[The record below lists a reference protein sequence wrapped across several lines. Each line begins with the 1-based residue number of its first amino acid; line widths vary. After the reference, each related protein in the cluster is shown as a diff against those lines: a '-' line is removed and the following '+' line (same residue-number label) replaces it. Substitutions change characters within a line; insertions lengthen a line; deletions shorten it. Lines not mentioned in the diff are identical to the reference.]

1 MNSLPL
7 VLASVTTG
15 WITLGTA
22 AVLHLTRTKPVR
34 DEDRPLAPVSVLK
47 PLCGADPSLRENLE
61 SFFVQDHP
69 NFELLFGVERADDPA
84 IAVVESL
91 LAAYPDVKARIIVHV
106 PPRGTNP
113 KVRNLRGI
121 VAHASH
127 DVVLISDSNVRAP
140 RAYLSDAVRELQA
153 HPDNGLV
160 TNLFV
165 GTGGGTLGADLETV
179 QLTGF
184 CTSGVALPTAVGDAA
199 VIGKSMLFSRSTF
212 ESLGGFARVADVLA
226 EDYVIGKMYQ
236 HAGYRVVLAPT
247 VLDNVLGKLDVKA
260 FFDRQLRW
268 SMLRA
273 RLRPSTFVLEPLTSP
288 LAMLPF
294 AWALLGKWAIAWMF
308 TLLFVRDVVPWIAL
322 KGLRGAHKPLAL
334 TLVREMFALAIW
346 IATPFK
352 KHASWRGNRV
362 RVGAGTMLFQES
374 SPTER
379 PAA

>member
-1 MNSLPL
+1 VNSLPF
-7 VLASVTTG
+7 VLASLTTG

-22 AVLHLTRTKPVR
+22 AVLRLTSSSPR
-34 DEDRPLAPVSVLK
+34 DVAQRPLAPVSVLK

-69 NFELLFGVERADDPA
+69 DYELLFGVERADDPA
-84 IAVVESL
+84 IPVVEEL
-91 LAAYPDVKARIIVHV
+91 IADHPMVRARIVVHV
-106 PPRGTNP
+106 PPRGENP

-121 VAHASH
+121 VSHASF
-127 DVVLISDSNVRAP
+127 DLVLISDSNVRAP
-140 RAYLSDAVRELQA
+140 RGYLSDAVRELQA

-165 GTGGGTLGADLETV
+165 GVGGGTLGADLEAV

-184 CTSGVALPTAVGDAA
+184 CTSGAALPTVVGDAA

-236 HAGYRVVLAPT
+236 HAGFRVVLAPT
-247 VLDNVLGKLDVKA
+247 VLDNVLGKLTVKQ

-294 AWALLGKWAIAWMF
+294 AWSFMGVWAIAWMAA
-308 TLLFVRDVVPWIAL
+308 LLFVRDTIPWLAM
-322 KGLRGAHKPLAL
+322 KGAREVHKPLL
-334 TLVREMFALAIW
+334 LSVVREVFALAIW
-346 IATPFK
+346 LSTPFK
-352 KHASWRGNRV
+352 RHASWRGHKV
-362 RVGAGTMLFQES
+362 RVGAGTMLFHES
-374 SPTER
+374 
-379 PAA
+379 

>member
-1 MNSLPL
+1 MISLPF

-22 AVLHLTRTKPVR
+22 AVLHLTRQKPVR

-69 NFELLFGVERADDPA
+69 TYELLFGVERADDPA
-84 IAVVESL
+84 IAVVEQL
-91 LAAYPDVKARIIVHV
+91 IEEHPLVRARIIVHV

-121 VAHASH
+121 LEHASY

-140 RAYLSDAVRELQA
+140 QSYLSDASRELMA

-165 GTGGGTLGADLETV
+165 GTGGGTLGADLEAV

-184 CTSGVALPTAVGDAA
+184 CTSGVALPTAIGDAA
-199 VIGKSMLFSRSTF
+199 VIGKSMMFSRSTF

-247 VLDNVLGKLDVKA
+247 VLDNVLGKLTVKQ

-294 AWALLGKWAIAWMF
+294 AWMFMGKWALAWMF
-308 TLLFVRDVVPWIAL
+308 ALLFVRDVMPWVAL
-322 KGLRGAHKPLAL
+322 KGLRSVHKPLAL
-334 TLVREMFALAIW
+334 SIVREVFALAIW
-346 IATPFK
+346 ASAPFK
-352 KHASWRGNRV
+352 RHASWRGNKV
-362 RVGAGTMLFQES
+362 RVGAGTMLFTES
-374 SPTER
+374 SR
-379 PAA
+379 RAV